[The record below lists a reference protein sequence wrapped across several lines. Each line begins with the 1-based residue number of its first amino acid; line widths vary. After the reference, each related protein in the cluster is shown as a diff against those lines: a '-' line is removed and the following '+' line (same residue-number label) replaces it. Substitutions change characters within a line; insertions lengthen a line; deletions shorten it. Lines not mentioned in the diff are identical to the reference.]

1 MARCS
6 GQGRKKRHGSSPRG
20 GGVFSVVF
28 NVVVGGAFRSKHSK
42 LGSDS
47 DHSRN
52 VSRRYASSSSVA
64 IDENGRESGRRG
76 VERSQRGAASGEDAG
91 TGGVFAKGG
100 VRSEKGV
107 LLRRGK
113 GVVETKERETERAS
127 ANVERSDD
135 DDVDDDEEFD
145 DDCAEYAHGGVG
157 ELFLY
162 RFRGW

>member
-1 MARCS
+1 MVT
-6 GQGRKKRHGSSPRG
+6 GRKKNDGSTPRG
-20 GGVFSVVF
+20 VFVVLNVVF
-28 NVVVGGAFRSKHSK
+28 HVVVGGALRSKHSK

-47 DHSRN
+47 NHNRN

-76 VERSQRGAASGEDAG
+76 VERSQRGAAGGEDAW
-91 TGGVFAKGG
+91 TGGVFAKRG

-113 GVVETKERETERAS
+113 WVVTTKERETERAS

-135 DDVDDDEEFD
+135 DDVNDDEEFD

-162 RFRGW
+162 RFRGR